1 MVKYD
6 AERLD
11 LQFEYFQTALLR
23 LKEALAENETSFV
36 RDSIIQR
43 FEMAFEMAWKTMFRF
58 LKDKGAN
65 IPAKAY
71 AVLPEAFE
79 AHLIADAELWDS
91 MREYRNDTSHEY
103 NEQKAIEIA
112 GFVRGQGV
120 QAFEA
125 LVEALSRQ
133 IVGK

>member
-11 LQFEYFQTALLR
+11 LQFEYFQKALRR
-23 LKEALAENETSFV
+23 LKEAMAENETSFV

-43 FEMAFEMAWKTMFRF
+43 FELAFEMAWKTMFRF

-65 IPAKAY
+65 VPAKAY
-71 AVLPEAFE
+71 AVLPEAFD
-79 AHLIADAELWDS
+79 AHLISDADLWDS

-112 GFVRGQGV
+112 GFVRAQAI
-120 QAFEA
+120 QAFDA
-125 LVEALSRQ
+125 LVDVLAKQ
-133 IVGK
+133 IVAK